1 MDIAERVKKVIKEQL
16 DVEDAAIKPEA
27 SFIDDLQADSL
38 AIVELLLKFEEELDI
53 KIPDTVAQNIP
64 TVQASIDYISKNVKS

>member
-38 AIVELLLKFEEELDI
+38 AIVELLLKFEEEFDI

-64 TVQASIDYISKNVKS
+64 TVQAAIDYISKNVKS